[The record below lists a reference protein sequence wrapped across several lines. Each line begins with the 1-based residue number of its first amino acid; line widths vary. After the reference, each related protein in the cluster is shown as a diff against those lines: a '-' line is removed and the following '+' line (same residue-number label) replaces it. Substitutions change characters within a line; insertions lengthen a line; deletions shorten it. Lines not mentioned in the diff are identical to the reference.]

1 MTRPRRERPPRHSQR
16 GLARDRHASATLTPS
31 EFLELL
37 EPDGA
42 FLTLP
47 ILKRAFPN
55 GIPRLESDRRALV
68 RERLSHFLEGGGD
81 ATARRTAWLRFLLQ
95 HVLDWGTELR
105 DGQQAPA
112 TYAVH
117 VPEHRTVI
125 RPHAI
130 LADASDAQCAKV
142 LVFLHEAGTAFER
155 RPRQE
160 LARGAWAASPLEQA
174 ERACRETSVPL
185 ALLTDGDLMT
195 LLWAPKGEASG
206 SGTFVT
212 SLFAEEPGLLDGFVA
227 LLEARRF
234 FATGPDDTLEAIF
247 RQSADAQAEVT
258 TTLGRQVRGAVELFV
273 DAIGRADRER
283 NGELLRGVA
292 PAEVYSG
299 AVTVLM
305 RLVFLL
311 SAEERG
317 LFPLGD
323 PTYARGYAVA
333 SLREQ
338 LREQARGGIEAL
350 ERRTAAWHRLLAL
363 FRAVHGG
370 VNHSEFRLPAYGGSL
385 FDPDRYPFFEG
396 RPAGSK
402 WHETPA
408 DPIPVDDRTILG
420 ILNELKVLRIG
431 GEARV
436 LSYRTLDVEQ
446 IGHVY
451 EGMLDHGCVRAAAP
465 VLGFLG
471 KGGFEAEVLL
481 EEAEAQ
487 LALGPEALEE
497 WLQGLTKLTVGQ
509 RRKLEDA
516 VDTNREQR
524 LRSACDGD
532 AALAARVRPF
542 LPYMRDDVRDE
553 PYVVLP
559 GTLYVTTVSAR
570 RDAGAQYTTKELA
583 DEVVQYA
590 LEPVVYN
597 PGPAEG
603 APPED
608 WRLIPAR
615 GILKLKVC
623 DPAVGSGA
631 ILVAAGRYLAERLME
646 AWAIEEAE
654 GQPRSG
660 LPAGTSHADDDEVLA
675 IRAVADHCLYGVD
688 RDPLAAEMAKLS
700 LWLTTLSKE
709 RPFTFLDHAIQC
721 GDSLLGITNLDE
733 LDVLYRH
740 GRLVPVTLQ
749 KAIEEAKEDALAAA
763 QLLMEKTVLTV
774 RDAEEKAD
782 LHRELVAAAAPLRLL
797 GDVVAGSALASCAKG
812 GFKREALLENVQQW
826 VADAFRPELAEE
838 ERARARR
845 FLAAEA
851 HEWLQTDLP
860 AKAIERRAL
869 HWPLAFPEVFLDASR
884 PAGFDAMVA
893 NPPFLGG
900 TKIPTANGS
909 VYKAYLGEK
918 LAGFPTDRADLVCF
932 FFLRAASLAAKTGGF
947 GFLATKSIAETDSS
961 EVALTPLLA
970 RGLTITRA
978 DPSSPW
984 PGAASVEVA
993 KVWMTLGLWHGEA
1006 RLGREAKV
1014 VSRIT
1019 DRLTAASR
1027 VEGKPERLI
1036 ANRNLCYEG
1045 SKPTGEGFVISPEE
1059 AIRLLEDREAAYG
1072 DVIRPFVT
1080 GVDVNSGPALPR
1092 KRYIIAFQDWPLEWA
1107 ARYPAALAIV
1117 EQRVRPEREK
1127 SSRSKIRQHWWQ
1139 FEHPALQLYR
1149 RIQSMERFV
1158 AMARVSKTLMPTFVQ
1173 PRYEFSDKVIT
1184 FFYDDYSHFAVLSSM
1199 AHWWWAVT
1207 WGASVRNDPSY
1218 NPTDCFETFPQPPH
1232 SEAVEA
1238 AGKVLDDHR
1247 RPLMVTNNEG
1257 LTKTYN
1263 RVHNPNDDS
1272 PGIPRLRELHC
1283 ELDYA
1288 IRDAYGWQD
1297 VAELRD
1303 LDHGFHETSQGVR
1316 YTIGSAA
1323 RTEVLDRLLE
1333 LNHQRYAEE
1342 VAAGL
1347 HDKKKGAKAKARQN
1361 VSQQPTMLP
1370 PGEGE

>member
-1 MTRPRRERPPRHSQR
+1 M
-16 GLARDRHASATLTPS
+16 
-31 EFLELL
+31 ELL

-68 RERLSHFLEGGGD
+68 RERLAHFLEGGGD
-81 ATARRTAWLRFLLQ
+81 AAARRTAWLRFLLQ

-105 DGQQAPA
+105 EGQQAPA
-112 TYAVH
+112 MYAVN

-130 LADASDAQCAKV
+130 LADASDAQRARV
-142 LVFLHEAGTAFER
+142 LVFLHEPGTAFER

-160 LARGAWAASPLEQA
+160 LARGGWAASPLEQA

-234 FATGPDDTLEAIF
+234 FATGPDDALEALF
-247 RQSADAQAEVT
+247 RQSSDAQAEVT

-385 FDPDRYPFFEG
+385 FDPDRYPFLEG

-451 EGMLDHGCVRAAAP
+451 EGMLDHGCVRAATP

-471 KGGFEAEVLL
+471 KGGIEAEVPL

-590 LEPVVYN
+590 LEPVVYK

-603 APPED
+603 APPAE
-608 WRLIPAR
+608 WKLIPAAA
-615 GILKLKVC
+615 ILKLKIC

-646 AWAIEEAE
+646 SWADEEAT
-654 GQPRSG
+654 GLPRSG

-721 GDSLLGITNLDE
+721 GDSLLGITSLDE

-740 GRLVPVTLQ
+740 GRLVPVTLR

-774 RDAEEKAD
+774 RDAEDKAD
-782 LHRELVAAAAPLRLL
+782 LHRELVAATAPLRLL

-812 GFKREALLENVQQW
+812 GFKREALIENVQQW
-826 VADAFRPELAEE
+826 VADAFRPELAED

-845 FLAAEA
+845 LLAAEA

-869 HWPLAFPEVFLDASR
+869 HWPLAFPEVFLDPSS
-884 PAGFDAMVA
+884 PSGFDAMVG

-900 TKIPTANGS
+900 TLISGPMGVAFRQ
-909 VYKAYLGEK
+909 YLAAFIAEES
-918 LAGFPTDRADLVCF
+918 TDRADLVAF
-932 FFLRAASLAAKTGGF
+932 FFRRASRLCRMVGMLATNSISQGDTSRIALAGLRASGWTVYRAV
-947 GFLATKSIAETDSS
+947 KSSK
-961 EVALTPLLA
+961 
-970 RGLTITRA
+970 
-978 DPSSPW
+978 W
-984 PGAASVEVA
+984 PGAATLEISKLWASGSPWQGILTLNNESVPGISNSLDSEFAVSEPA
-993 KVWMTLGLWHGEA
+993 ERLAETVGQCFLGSDLRAMGFVLESSEAQTLIEASNENSTVVRPYLNGED
-1006 RLGREAKV
+1006 V
-1014 VSRIT
+1014 T
-1019 DRLTAASR
+1019 DSPTHAASR
-1027 VEGKPERLI
+1027 WAINFCDWDELRARQYELPWRL
-1036 ANRNLCYEG
+1036 A
-1045 SKPTGEGFVISPEE
+1045 
-1059 AIRLLEDREAAYG
+1059 
-1072 DVIRPFVT
+1072 
-1080 GVDVNSGPALPR
+1080 
-1092 KRYIIAFQDWPLEWA
+1092 
-1107 ARYPAALAIV
+1107 
-1117 EQRVRPEREK
+1117 EQRVKPTVLGK
-1127 SSRSKIRQHWWQ
+1127 SSSYSGWERHWWQ
-1139 FEHPALQLYR
+1139 YWRPRRELYLTVAAKPRVLAL
-1149 RIQSMERFV
+1149 
-1158 AMARVSKTLMPTFVQ
+1158 ARVGKAVLPVFVSNDQ
-1173 PRYEFSDKVIT
+1173 VFSDATIV
-1184 FFYDDYSHFAVLSSM
+1184 FAYEDDFHFGVLTS
-1199 AHWWWAVT
+1199 ALHWWWAVT
-1207 WGASVRNDPSY
+1207 RASTLETRIRY
-1218 NPTDCFETFPQPPH
+1218 TPTDCFETFPQPPH
-1232 SEAVEA
+1232 SGAVEA
-1238 AGKVLDDHR
+1238 AGKALDDHR
-1247 RPLMVTNNEG
+1247 RPLMIANNEG

-1288 IRDAYGWQD
+1288 VRDAYGWQN

-1316 YTIGSAA
+1316 YTIGSDA

>member
-16 GLARDRHASATLTPS
+16 GLARDRHPSTTLTPS

-68 RERLSHFLEGGGD
+68 RERLAHFLEGGGD
-81 ATARRTAWLRFLLQ
+81 AAARRTAWLRFLLQ

-105 DGQQAPA
+105 EGQQAPA
-112 TYAVH
+112 MYAVN

-130 LADASDAQCAKV
+130 LADASDAQRARV
-142 LVFLHEAGTAFER
+142 LVFLHEPGTAFER

-160 LARGAWAASPLEQA
+160 LARGGWAASPLEQA

-185 ALLTDGDLMT
+185 ALLTDGDLTT
-195 LLWAPKGEASG
+195 LLWAPKGQATG

-234 FATGPDDTLEAIF
+234 FATGPDDTLEALF

-385 FDPDRYPFFEG
+385 FDPDRYPFLEG
-396 RPAGSK
+396 RPAGTK
-402 WHETPA
+402 WHETSA

-471 KGGFEAEVLL
+471 KGGLEEEVTL

-487 LALGPEALEE
+487 LARGPEAFEE

-509 RRKLEDA
+509 RRKLDDT

-532 AALAARVRPF
+532 SALAARVRPF
-542 LPYMRDDVRDE
+542 LPYLRDDVREE

-559 GTLYVTTVSAR
+559 GTLFVTTVSAR

-590 LEPVVYN
+590 LEPVVYK

-603 APPED
+603 AAPEE
-608 WRLIPAR
+608 WNLIPAKE
-615 GILKLKVC
+615 ILKLKVC

-631 ILVAAGRYLAERLME
+631 ILVAAGRYLADRLME
-646 AWAIEEAE
+646 AWAVEEAE

-721 GDSLLGITNLDE
+721 GDSLLGITSLDD

-782 LHRELVAAAAPLRLL
+782 LHRELVAATAPLRLL

-812 GFKREALLENVQQW
+812 GFKREALVENVQQW
-826 VADAFRPELAEE
+826 VADAFRPELADD
-838 ERARARR
+838 ERVRARR
-845 FLAAEA
+845 LLAAEA

-869 HWPLAFPEVFLDASR
+869 HWPLAFPEVFLDSSR
-884 PAGFDAMVA
+884 ATGFDAMVG

-900 TKIPTANGS
+900 KRISGAVGIGFRE
-909 VYKAYLGEK
+909 YLVEHVAKGRK
-918 LAGFPTDRADLVCF
+918 GTADLVAYF
-932 FFLRAASLAAKTGGF
+932 YLRASQVAHGLGMLATNTIAQGDTREVGLDWLLGPGGWTAHRAVKSRPWPGEASLEVSQLWLRSGEWVGAPVLDGEEVRLITPGLDRPRRISGNPERLVENSRQCFQGTVVLGGGF
-947 GFLATKSIAETDSS
+947 LVTPTEADALVSADPRSS
-961 EVALTPLLA
+961 EVLFPCPSGEDLN
-970 RGLTITRA
+970 
-978 DPSSPW
+978 SSP
-984 PGAASVEVA
+984 
-993 KVWMTLGLWHGEA
+993 LQL
-1006 RLGREAKV
+1006 
-1014 VSRIT
+1014 
-1019 DRLTAASR
+1019 ASR
-1027 VEGKPERLI
+1027 KIINFRDWPIERAMTYPACFERVVRLVKPERDRV
-1036 ANRNLCYEG
+1036 NRKVY
-1045 SKPTGEGFVISPEE
+1045 
-1059 AIRLLEDREAAYG
+1059 RE
-1072 DVIRPFVT
+1072 R
-1080 GVDVNSGPALPR
+1080 
-1092 KRYIIAFQDWPLEWA
+1092 
-1107 ARYPAALAIV
+1107 
-1117 EQRVRPEREK
+1117 
-1127 SSRSKIRQHWWQ
+1127 WWQ
-1139 FEHPALQLYR
+1139 FAERQDALYR
-1149 RIQSMERFV
+1149 GIGGKRRVLAIASTSRLVLPAFV
-1158 AMARVSKTLMPTFVQ
+1158 SADQVLGNGLRVFI
-1173 PRYEFSDKVIT
+1173 F
-1184 FFYDDYSHFAVLSSM
+1184 DDDFHLGILSS
-1199 AHWWWAVT
+1199 AFHWWWAVT
-1207 WGASVRNDPSY
+1207 YASTMRTDIRY
-1218 NPTDCFETFPQPPH
+1218 TPTDCYETFPQPPH
-1232 SEAVEA
+1232 SDAVETV
-1238 AGKVLDDHR
+1238 GKALDDHR
-1247 RPLMVTNNEG
+1247 RPLMIANDEG
-1257 LTKTYN
+1257 LTKTYH

-1297 VAELRD
+1297 LD
-1303 LDHGFHETSQGVR
+1303 LDHDFHETSQGVR

-1323 RTEVLDRLLE
+1323 RAEVLDRLLE

-1361 VSQQPTMLP
+1361 LSQQPTMLP
-1370 PGEGE
+1370 PGEGA